1 MDCFTSLILCLS
13 LLLSGVQAAS
23 SGTVELALMSS
34 FANSDGIFYYA
45 NISVGTPGQL
55 QTLLIDTGSTDTIL
69 HALNATYCGQH
80 ECSGGTCNL
89 SGSSTVEQM
98 DTQRLD
104 ALYADRTHMT
114 GGCIRD
120 TVQLNNLEVTGVQ
133 LGLADYIYTQQPV
146 AEGTLGLGNGSYEFI
161 QGRKTMAPLPVYP
174 TFVDTLVQ
182 AGAISSRL
190 FSIYLNTLDQ
200 FGSIL
205 FGGIDQKKYT
215 GPLTTLNL
223 IRYTHLDHPPQEV
236 QGHVSNYFLTLQE
249 VTMQPYDG
257 PAQVLLESYSKRIA
271 VPDTG
276 TPDCV
281 LPASAFNKL
290 VKHAGVQL
298 IEAFSDEQLA
308 PELFFGDLVRPCSDV
323 AYGMTNTTR
332 FQLTFTGNGTN
343 NATLSLQLADL
354 FTPIS
359 NADGSAATDF
369 VGRPLCLLRVFE
381 ADEDEDEEFVIIS
394 SGIMRAGYWVFDMDN
409 GQISLAQANLN
420 TTSSNVVSVEAGP
433 DGLSKVEPNHVAEL
447 QKDAVE
453 AMVQDSVRHTFSTA
467 TNTVGYTMGAES
479 VPTPWAGKKDSDN
492 HESRSEKT
500 KGKRKEQ
507 FRSRPSYRK

>member
-1 MDCFTSLILCLS
+1 
-13 LLLSGVQAAS
+13 
-23 SGTVELALMSS
+23 
-34 FANSDGIFYYA
+34 
-45 NISVGTPGQL
+45 
-55 QTLLIDTGSTDTIL
+55 
-69 HALNATYCGQH
+69 
-80 ECSGGTCNL
+80 
-89 SGSSTVEQM
+89 
-98 DTQRLD
+98 
-104 ALYADRTHMT
+104 
-114 GGCIRD
+114 
-120 TVQLNNLEVTGVQ
+120 
-133 LGLADYIYTQQPV
+133 
-146 AEGTLGLGNGSYEFI
+146 
-161 QGRKTMAPLPVYP
+161 
-174 TFVDTLVQ
+174 
-182 AGAISSRL
+182 
-190 FSIYLNTLDQ
+190 
-200 FGSIL
+200 
-205 FGGIDQKKYT
+205 
-215 GPLTTLNL
+215 
-223 IRYTHLDHPPQEV
+223 
-236 QGHVSNYFLTLQE
+236 
-249 VTMQPYDG
+249 MQPYDG
-257 PAQVLLESYSKRIA
+257 PAQVLLESHSKRIA

-276 TPDCV
+276 TPDWM
-281 LPASAFNKL
+281 LPASAFNKF

-308 PELFFGDLVRPCSDV
+308 PELFSGDLVRPCSDV

-381 ADEDEDEEFVIIS
+381 GDEDEDEELVVIS
-394 SGIMRAGYWVFDMDN
+394 SGIMRAGYWVFGMDN
-409 GQISLAQANLN
+409 GQISLTQANLN

-479 VPTPWAGKKDSDN
+479 VPTPRAGKKDSDS

-507 FRSRPSYRK
+507 LRSRPSYRK